1 MTLSQPKHPTWAAVF
16 KESNG
21 YCAYCGVD
29 LLRDFHTWYSSQRD
43 HVIAQCVL
51 TPEEQPMLVMSCGC
65 CNSLLSR
72 ASHLRAVEERRAYV
86 EPLRRRQEADFLKW
100 KHDLRP
106 ERGPE
111 VLEEALATA
120 AAALPAE
127 QTRSTSSVRDGV
139 LSTEP

>member
-1 MTLSQPKHPTWAAVF
+1 MGANLTKHPTWAAVF

-72 ASHLRAVEERRAYV
+72 ASHLRTVEERRAYV
-86 EPLRRRQEADFLKW
+86 EPLRLRQEADFLKW
-100 KHDLRP
+100 KRDLRP
-106 ERGPE
+106 EHSADTDTRAAPHVVAMEPASITRGH
-111 VLEEALATA
+111 
-120 AAALPAE
+120 
-127 QTRSTSSVRDGV
+127 DDV